1 MPDLRLNGILSPP
14 LSTEIPAVRRSDS
27 QSSDSFSDILGREI
41 QNVSQ
46 TDAGVR
52 FSKHAQSRLESRN
65 IQLDSGDMQ
74 KLGDAVRRAA
84 DKGVQDSLVVMDRL
98 AFIVS
103 VPDRTVVTA
112 MPVDEAGQNV
122 FTNIDGAVIV

>member
-14 LSTEIPAVRRSDS
+14 LSTGMPAARRPDA
-27 QSSDSFSDILGREI
+27 QPSDSFSDILGREL

-46 TDAGVR
+46 TDGVR
-52 FSKHAQSRLESRN
+52 FSRHAQSRLESRN
-65 IQLDSGDMQ
+65 IQLDSGDMRR
-74 KLGDAVRRAA
+74 LSDAVRKAA

>member
-14 LSTEIPAVRRSDS
+14 FSTETSAVRHPDFR
-27 QSSDSFSDILGREI
+27 SSDSFSDMLGREI

-46 TDAGVR
+46 TDEGVR
-52 FSKHAQSRLESRN
+52 FSKHAQSRLESRD
-65 IQLDSGDMQ
+65 IQLDSGELQ
-74 KLGDAVRRAA
+74 KLGDAVRKAA
-84 DKGVQDSLVVMDRL
+84 DKGVQDSLVVMNRL

-112 MPVDEAGQNV
+112 MPVEEAGPNV